1 MPWTTKRNK
10 TEKSKRFFQFMK
22 ENSMVTLKKITYVA
36 FYIANMGPQCLNLLN
51 PHYLFSLV
59 LQTEPH
65 HIFTIPVKSDN
76 YDEDEENG
84 LFAVIKI
91 SYTPEY
97 PEQLPI
103 LELED
108 CVNIDEYNLRNEL
121 LEHLTQQ
128 VSR

>member
-1 MPWTTKRNK
+1 MDY
-10 TEKSKRFFQFMK
+10 K
-22 ENSMVTLKKITYVA
+22 EEQNGEIEA
-36 FYIANMGPQCLNLLN
+36 LLSI
-51 PHYLFSLV
+51 YEGELDV

-97 PEQLPI
+97 PE
-103 LELED
+103 
-108 CVNIDEYNLRNEL
+108 
-121 LEHLTQQ
+121 
-128 VSR
+128 

>member
-1 MPWTTKRNK
+1 
-10 TEKSKRFFQFMK
+10 
-22 ENSMVTLKKITYVA
+22 MVTFKKITYVA
-36 FYIANMGPQCLNLLN
+36 FYIENMGPQCLNLKN

-108 CVNIDEYNLRNEL
+108 CVNIDEYSLRNEL

>member
-1 MPWTTKRNK
+1 MKILESSSCCTLITL
-10 TEKSKRFFQFMK
+10 FF
-22 ENSMVTLKKITYVA
+22 
-36 FYIANMGPQCLNLLN
+36 P
-51 PHYLFSLV
+51 LV

-91 SYTPEY
+91 SYTPKY

-128 VSR
+128 VSRCQ

>member
-1 MPWTTKRNK
+1 MSWTSKRNK

-22 ENSMVTLKKITYVA
+22 ENSMVNLKIITYIVL
-36 FYIANMGPQCLNLLN
+36 YIENIKSSSCLTLITLF
-51 PHYLFSLV
+51 FSLV

-65 HIFTIPVKSDN
+65 HIFTIPVKSNN

>member
-1 MPWTTKRNK
+1 
-10 TEKSKRFFQFMK
+10 
-22 ENSMVTLKKITYVA
+22 MVTFKKITYVA
-36 FYIANMGPQCLNLLN
+36 FYIENIGVTWYTMSKFKRS
-51 PHYLFSLV
+51 HYLFSLV

-108 CVNIDEYNLRNEL
+108 CVNIDEYSLRNEL